1 LAITAAELPN
11 RWRLVLPLL
20 LVLSLNCVSSSVPAN
35 RSPASPLRRPAEAH
49 AGPDI
54 RIGLLVGA
62 AGVTLGG
69 ADALV
74 AGKPDGSH
82 LGTIAAGQVWEVSPS
97 GPRLTLHGSDG
108 WISSP
113 LNAISV
119 WSASPGAPVR
129 INGRPYSGLIELLRD
144 SVGITVVNRV
154 TLEEY
159 LQGVVSAEMGRRSPA
174 DAAALQA
181 QAIVSRTYA
190 MRNLGRWRTRGFDL
204 TATVDDQVYGGLA
217 IETPEGRE
225 AVSATR
231 GLVLTYQGQPIE
243 AFFYSTCGGR
253 TAQGTEVFRG
263 AAEPYL
269 RSVPDEAPNG
279 TVYCSISPRYRWG
292 EDWSG
297 EALRTTLERNLPAVT
312 GISSDEIRQV
322 VGVRITRR
330 TGSGRVD
337 QLAIDLGG
345 KEIRVDGPAIRRVL
359 RPVTGELL
367 RSNAFTLSADGSGR
381 LVTHLHLDGMGA
393 GHGVGFCQ
401 WGAVGR
407 SRAGQGFQQ
416 ILAAYFPGTTLE
428 RRY

>member
-20 LVLSLNCVSSSVPAN
+20 LVLSLNCVSSSVPAT
-35 RSPASPLRRPAEAH
+35 RSPATPLRRPAEAH

-54 RIGLLVGA
+54 RIGLVLGA

-69 ADALV
+69 ANALV

-119 WSASPGAPVR
+119 WSASAGAPVR
-129 INGRPYSGLIELLRD
+129 INGRSYSGLIELLRD

-174 DAAALQA
+174 DTAALQA
-181 QAIVSRTYA
+181 QAVVSRTYA

-231 GLVLTYQGQPIE
+231 GLVLTYQGRPIE

-269 RSVPDEAPNG
+269 RSVADEAPNG
-279 TVYCSISPRYRWG
+279 TVYCSISPRYRWR

-297 EALRTTLERNLPAVT
+297 EALRATLERNLPAVT

-381 LVTHLHLDGMGA
+381 LVTHLQLDGMGA